1 MTETDKLAWEKKGIK
16 PTAPPDKVI
25 AYCVARAMYADYEAE
40 MLDQRDAQ
48 AIKLNALDYLTFL
61 QSMARSNSKI
71 IRELSI
77 LTSPRKELTHKTKA
91 ELLDI
96 IARIEALVTG
106 IIQEHG
112 DKVPEFMT
120 IKAVDG

>member
-1 MTETDKLAWEKKGIK
+1 MTETDKLAWERKGIK
-16 PTAPPDKVI
+16 PQASPDKII
-25 AYCVARAMYADYEAE
+25 AYCIARAMYADYDAE
-40 MLDQRDAQ
+40 IVSQRDAQ
-48 AIKLNALDYLTFL
+48 AMKLKALDYLGFL
-61 QSMARSNSKI
+61 QSMARTNSKI

-77 LTSPRKELTHKTKA
+77 LTAPRKELTHKTKA

-106 IIQEHG
+106 IIKEHG

-120 IKAVDG
+120 FKAVDE

>member
-48 AIKLNALDYLTFL
+48 AMKLNALDYLAFL

-112 DKVPEFMT
+112 DKVPEFMMF
-120 IKAVDG
+120 KAVDG